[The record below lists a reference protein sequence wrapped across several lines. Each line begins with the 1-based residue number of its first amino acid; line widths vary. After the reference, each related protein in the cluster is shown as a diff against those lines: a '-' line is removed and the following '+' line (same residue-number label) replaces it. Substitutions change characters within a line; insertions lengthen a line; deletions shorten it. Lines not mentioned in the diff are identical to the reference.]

1 MDFEKRFLIHNC
13 EKRNDPVLS
22 IMESRVL
29 FHPCAYALLSLGVLV
44 STYSVTLAHLDPRDL
59 FTALLAELSL
69 EQTRVGIQGLRL
81 FHFVLGGLVISELS
95 VGLLAVRKE
104 ENPFATISLESLSGS
119 QPALLS
125 TGTMKRIEDAM
136 GSIVRTEKDSGL
148 VREIAEL
155 RSASSRSKE
164 TPPSLESQSMDTESV
179 DSLIDG
185 ASSLLSDKRRVAD
198 RLDTDTE

>member
-13 EKRNDPVLS
+13 EKGNDSVLS

-44 STYSVTLAHLDPRDL
+44 SAYSVTLAHLDPRD
-59 FTALLAELSL
+59 FFIALLAELSL
-69 EQTRVGIQGLRL
+69 EQTRLGIQGLRL

-104 ENPFATISLESLSGS
+104 GNPFATISLESLSGS

-148 VREIAEL
+148 VREIAEFK
-155 RSASSRSKE
+155 SASSRSRE
-164 TPPSLESQSMDTESV
+164 TTPSLESQRMDTESV

-185 ASSLLSDKRRVAD
+185 ASSLLIDKRRVAN